1 MARLLRLL
9 TALLLLLG
17 LLAGCALPARVPISE
32 PDHLLAAPAAGGE
45 QLWRIKIL
53 RGEKMR
59 FTGLLGTRREGGGL
73 YYVLLDGSGV
83 TLLEARLTAGGEYQP
98 IRELA
103 IFRDHR
109 LPEFLAQSLHR
120 IFLLQPAAT
129 PCGRNLLL
137 RFCREETNTQ
147 GMKKFAKL
155 GPLPLWRVDYAGQP
169 ATLAA
174 NLTGITFTN
183 PWLRV
188 TLLLTRD
195 QERIDAGD

>member
-1 MARLLRLL
+1 MARLLRSL
-9 TALLLLLG
+9 TAILLLG
-17 LLAGCALPARVPISE
+17 LLAGCALPARVAIGE
-32 PDHLLAAPAAGGE
+32 RDHPPAAPAAGE
-45 QLWRIKIL
+45 ELLWRIKIL
-53 RGEKMR
+53 RGEKTQ
-59 FTGLLGTRREGGGL
+59 FTGLLGTRREGDGL

-109 LPEFLAQSLHR
+109 LPEFLAQSLRR

-129 PCGRNLLL
+129 PCDRNLLL
-137 RFCREETNTQ
+137 RFCQQETNAQ

-155 GPLPLWRVDYAGQP
+155 GLLPLWRVEYSAPP

-174 NLTGITFTN
+174 NWTGITFTN